1 MFVSECD
8 AAPLSNLDYGFDYS
22 SWLEAGETITTSL
35 WEVSPSVTLSNEQN
49 LEGICSVFVEVTTS
63 GTLYK
68 LTNTITTSDNRVD
81 SRSIV
86 LSCKHR

>member
-1 MFVSECD
+1 MFINECD

-22 SWLEAGETITTSL
+22 DYLEDGETIVDSF

-63 GTLYK
+63 GTLYAYNPY
-68 LTNTITTSDNRVD
+68 LYRP
-81 SRSIV
+81 
-86 LSCKHR
+86 